1 MKDERSSASP
11 RATARAVVRAAGA
24 PPSARS
30 GPIPESAASPP
41 ADDGARE
48 AQLRAEE
55 AELVAALQGRDA
67 RKDAQAY
74 ERLVRTYG
82 QPLLAVARQLL
93 SCEAD
98 AHDVLQEAFLSIFLH
113 IGSFAGDARL
123 LTWMHRIVVNAALM
137 RLRTQRRKAE
147 QPIDEL
153 LPNYL
158 EDGHQ
163 TRDTLPWRPT
173 VCSELEDLQTRALV
187 RGAIDRLPLS
197 YRTVLVLRDIQ
208 ELDTEETAKIMG
220 LTQGAVKVRLHR
232 ARQALRTLLEPHFI
246 DPETGRELGLEIGL
260 ELGPALKDEKDPKD
274 QGQGA

>member
-1 MKDERSSASP
+1 M
-11 RATARAVVRAAGA
+11 VRAAGSA
-24 PPSARS
+24 P
-30 GPIPESAASPP
+30 SAASGP
-41 ADDGARE
+41 AGPAAPASEDSARE

-55 AELVAALQGRDA
+55 AELVAALQSRDVK
-67 RKDAQAY
+67 KDAQAY

-93 SCEAD
+93 SCDAD

-153 LPNYL
+153 LPSYL

-163 TRDTLPWRPT
+163 VHDTLPWRAT
-173 VCSELEDLQTRALV
+173 VSSELEDLQTRALV

-246 DPETGRELGLEIGL
+246 DL
-260 ELGPALKDEKDPKD
+260 ELAHDPKVVLGKGD
-274 QGQGA
+274 

>member
-1 MKDERSSASP
+1 MKDERSSDAP
-11 RATARAVVRAAGA
+11 RAAARAAARAAVSA
-24 PPSARS
+24 PVPVV
-30 GPIPESAASPP
+30 GPAPEDA
-41 ADDGARE
+41 ARE
-48 AQLRAEE
+48 AELRAEE
-55 AELVAALQGRDA
+55 AELVAALQSRDLK
-67 RKDAQAY
+67 RDAQAF

-93 SCEAD
+93 SCDAD

-153 LPNYL
+153 LPAYL

-163 TRDTLPWRPT
+163 VRDTLPWRAT
-173 VCSELEDLQTRALV
+173 ASSELEDLQTRALV
-187 RGAIDRLPLS
+187 RSAIDRLPLS
-197 YRTVLVLRDIQ
+197 YRTVLILRDIQ

-246 DPETGRELGLEIGL
+246 DL
-260 ELGPALKDEKDPKD
+260 ELTQAPK
-274 QGQGA
+274 GLGKAAAK

>member
-1 MKDERSSASP
+1 VKDERSSDVP
-11 RATARAVVRAAGA
+11 RAAARALARATGA
-24 PPSARS
+24 APSARS
-30 GPIPESAASPP
+30 GPAA
-41 ADDGARE
+41 ADGARE
-48 AQLRAEE
+48 ARLRAEE
-55 AELVAALQGRDA
+55 AELVAALQSRDVK
-67 RKDAQAY
+67 KDAQAY

-137 RLRTQRRKAE
+137 RLRAQRRKAE
-147 QPIDEL
+147 QPIEEL

-163 TRDTLPWRPT
+163 ERDTLPWRAT
-173 VCSELEDLQTRALV
+173 VSSELEDLQTRALV
-187 RGAIDRLPLS
+187 RNAIDRLPLS

-246 DPETGRELGLEIGL
+246 DL
-260 ELGPALKDEKDPKD
+260 ELAHGQKGLGKD
-274 QGQGA
+274 G

>member
-1 MKDERSSASP
+1 MKDERSSDAP
-11 RATARAVVRAAGA
+11 RAAARAAARAAVSAPVPVAGA
-24 PPSARS
+24 
-30 GPIPESAASPP
+30 AA
-41 ADDGARE
+41 DGARE

-55 AELVAALQGRDA
+55 AELVAALQSRDLKRDA
-67 RKDAQAY
+67 HAY

-93 SCEAD
+93 SCDAD

-153 LPNYL
+153 LPAYL

-163 TRDTLPWRPT
+163 VRDTLPWRPT
-173 VCSELEDLQTRALV
+173 VSSELEDLQTRALV

-197 YRTVLVLRDIQ
+197 YRTVLILRDIQ

-246 DPETGRELGLEIGL
+246 DL
-260 ELGPALKDEKDPKD
+260 ELAQGPRGPGKAADK
-274 QGQGA
+274 